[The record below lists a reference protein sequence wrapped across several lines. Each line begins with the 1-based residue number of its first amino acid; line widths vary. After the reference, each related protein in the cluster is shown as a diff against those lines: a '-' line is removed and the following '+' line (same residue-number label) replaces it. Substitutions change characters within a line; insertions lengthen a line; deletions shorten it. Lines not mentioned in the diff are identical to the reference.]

1 LQVIYGCAAFA
12 KSVRNPKAFQ
22 NIFIKF
28 ITKDNQVTWARCL
41 QYISVLVF
49 FQMIGLYFA
58 RQEDAIKTKM
68 EELQNSKKPTMEKV
82 FNHYRKEVF
91 AAFFSKK
98 KGEKELFLLF
108 QDSFGYTLLSKW
120 LASVSVEGIGNYVD
134 KRFRRTEQ
142 RPLEQPTTS
151 KRKIAPTT
159 STEQRPT
166 EQRPPEQPTT
176 SKRKIAPTTS
186 TVPKKAKSSAVVHTK
201 HASTDNIIVID
212 DNKTVATPETFDARV
227 SMLVNTE
234 EHCFFSVT
242 NTLRLYLQMMHAELR
257 FDKLHV
263 KTLQKVSI
271 AIDIVS
277 STVQFVSLHVSC
289 FC

>member
-1 LQVIYGCAAFA
+1 MQVIYGCAAFA

-68 EELQNSKKPTMEKV
+68 AELHNSKKPTMEKV

-98 KGEKELFLLF
+98 KEEKELFLLF

-134 KRFRRTEQ
+134 KRFR
-142 RPLEQPTTS
+142 PTTS

-234 EHCFFSVT
+234 EHCFFSFG
-242 NTLRLYLQMMHAELR
+242 Y
-257 FDKLHV
+257 
-263 KTLQKVSI
+263 
-271 AIDIVS
+271 
-277 STVQFVSLHVSC
+277 
-289 FC
+289 

>member
-1 LQVIYGCAAFA
+1 MQVIYGCAAFA

-68 EELQNSKKPTMEKV
+68 AELHNSKKPTMEKV

-98 KGEKELFLLF
+98 KEEKELFLLF

-134 KRFRRTEQ
+134 KRFR
-142 RPLEQPTTS
+142 
-151 KRKIAPTT
+151 
-159 STEQRPT
+159 
-166 EQRPPEQPTT
+166 PTT

-234 EHCFFSVT
+234 EQLLFFSVT

-277 STVQFVSLHVSC
+277 STVQFVALHVSC